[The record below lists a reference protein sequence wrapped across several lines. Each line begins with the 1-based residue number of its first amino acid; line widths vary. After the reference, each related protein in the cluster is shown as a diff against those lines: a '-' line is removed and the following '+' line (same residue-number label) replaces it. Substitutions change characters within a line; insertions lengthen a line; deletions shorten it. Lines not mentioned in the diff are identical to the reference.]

1 MNRKILIICVDGM
14 GPDYLEAAPTPNID
28 QMAKEGAS
36 VQGRSVIP
44 SVTNVNNVS
53 IITGTAPK
61 AHGITANYWLNRAT
75 GEEHYMESAEFLLA
89 PTILSRAGEHGLRT
103 ALLTAKKK
111 LLNLLNAGTDYAVSA
126 EEPDAE
132 TREKIGP
139 PQDIYSSEIN
149 HWILRAAR
157 YTLAEKGAEAVYCS
171 TTDWTMHKFPPES
184 EESQRHLAGIDAVI
198 GRIADENPDLSI
210 YLTADHGMSS
220 KSRGADLG
228 RALKAKGIN
237 GNAVPIIKDRYVAHH
252 QNLGGSIYVYLEQPD
267 ATEEALACLSEVP
280 GVEEVYSREAASREF
295 GLMPDR
301 IGDIFVLG
309 DKDTVFGDFESSEV
323 PVGVRSHGSRHES
336 AVPIIAF
343 RAPGPITYGRN
354 LDIVRTL
361 DIHGLPQ

>member
-28 QMAKEGAS
+28 RMAKEGAS

-61 AHGITANYWLNRAT
+61 AHGITGNYWFNHAT
-75 GEEHYMESAEFLLA
+75 GEENYMESAEFLLA
-89 PTILSRAGEHGLRT
+89 PTILSRAREHGLRT

-126 EEPDAE
+126 E
-132 TREKIGP
+132 
-139 PQDIYSSEIN
+139 
-149 HWILRAAR
+149 
-157 YTLAEKGAEAVYCS
+157 
-171 TTDWTMHKFPPES
+171 
-184 EESQRHLAGIDAVI
+184 
-198 GRIADENPDLSI
+198 
-210 YLTADHGMSS
+210 
-220 KSRGADLG
+220 
-228 RALKAKGIN
+228 
-237 GNAVPIIKDRYVAHH
+237 
-252 QNLGGSIYVYLEQPD
+252 QPD
-267 ATEEALACLSEVP
+267 ASEEALACLNDVP
-280 GVEEVYSREAASREF
+280 GVEEVYSRDVASREF

-309 DKDTVFGDFESSEV
+309 DKDTVFGDFESPEV

-343 RAPGPITYGRN
+343 RVSGPITYGRN

-361 DIHGLPQ
+361 DIQGLPS